1 VSKPAASNWANLFGQ
16 PEKAPKEGVQAE
28 DLATAAAPA
37 PAPAVA
43 PAPAPSTTTR
53 TSARYNVTRPVKKAD
68 TYRLPLDA
76 HALIRAEIAD
86 AAENGNR
93 LTKDDVVTKALR
105 ALYGKKH
112 DSATIDHF
120 IAEIESGMKK

>member
-28 DLATAAAPA
+28 DSATAA
-37 PAPAVA
+37 
-43 PAPAPSTTTR
+43 APSTTTR

>member
-1 VSKPAASNWANLFGQ
+1 VFKPKIWLLPLRRRRRRRRPWPQ
-16 PEKAPKEGVQAE
+16 
-28 DLATAAAPA
+28 
-37 PAPAVA
+37 
-43 PAPAPSTTTR
+43 
-53 TSARYNVTRPVKKAD
+53 RYNVTRPVKKAD